1 MSVTYKRT
9 IPLIITI
16 LCMII
21 VFLDYFTSISIINN
35 SSLEL
40 QNWAILLTAF
50 ATGVGVVTA
59 IRHHGMKIIRKEEQ
73 WWLNA
78 WLLAMMTI
86 FLILGIGFGQD
97 NYYFDW
103 LYQHVYSALSST
115 TYSILAFFIVS
126 AAFRAFRARNLDA
139 AILLVSGFLVII
151 GNTPAS
157 PTIWNQFPVLRDW
170 LMNIPVA
177 AVGRVVVIGGGLGMI
192 TLALRLI
199 IGKEVVHLGGAEGGE
214 A

>member
-9 IPLIITI
+9 IPLIVTI
-16 LCMII
+16 VCMII
-21 VFLDYFTSISIINN
+21 VLLDYFTTITPINT

-40 QNWAILLTAF
+40 QNWAILITAF
-50 ATGVGVVTA
+50 AAGVGVATA
-59 IRHHGMKIIRKEEQ
+59 LRHHGMKIIRQEEE

-78 WLLAMMTI
+78 WLLAMMII
-86 FLILGIGFGQD
+86 FIILGIGFGQE
-97 NYYFDW
+97 NFYFDW
-103 LYQHVYSALSST
+103 LYINVYSALSST

-126 AAFRAFRARNLDA
+126 AAFRAFRARNIDA
-139 AILLVSGFLVII
+139 AVLLISGFLVII

-157 PTIWNQFPVLRDW
+157 PTLWNQFPVIRDW

-177 AVGRVVVIGGGLGMI
+177 AVGRIVVIGAGLGLI

-199 IGKEVVHLGGAEGGE
+199 TGKEAVHLGGAEGGE
-214 A
+214 V